1 MGAQIW
7 ELARYVVNGIAATVV
22 HFGVLTFNL
31 EVLGL
36 RSAGVANGIAAIFGI
51 TASFLGNRYFVFPG
65 ARAAL
70 STLVLKFGGL
80 YGAIALMHALVLAV
94 WTDWLGLDYRIGF
107 LLATGLQASLSYLGN
122 KFLVFR
128 R

>member
-7 ELARYVVNGIAATVV
+7 ELARYVVNGFAATLV
-22 HFGVLTFNL
+22 HFGVLTFNI

-80 YGAIALMHALVLAV
+80 YGAIALMHALVLAL

>member
-22 HFGVLTFNL
+22 HFGVLTFNI
-31 EVLGL
+31 EVLEL

-80 YGAIALMHALVLAV
+80 YGAIALMHALVLAL